1 MFLASNAER
10 QKMQIWNVP
19 AGQGKSRIA
28 GAAAYYF
35 LMHSKKEV
43 YIVFENERLMRDD
56 RRSLENIMKAVEA

>member
-1 MFLASNAER
+1 MFLASNAEH

-35 LMHSKKEV
+35 LMHTKKEV
-43 YIVFENERLMRDD
+43 YIVFENERLMKDD
-56 RRSLENIMKAVEA
+56 RRSLENIMQAVKA